1 VRRTMK
7 AVLLAGLCLIG
18 LAVSAQAY
26 SPVTVVR
33 WGSPYWGLTDV
44 PAGLTNVNAIAAGHY
59 HNLAIR
65 GDGTVA
71 AWGMN
76 SAGQTDV
83 PAGLSNVVAVTGGE
97 QFSFALTADHTLVGW
112 GINAHGQLN
121 VPAGLNDAVA
131 IAAGGYHMVAL
142 RSDGTVVC
150 WGNNDIGQ
158 SNVPAGLSN
167 VVAIGAGHGHSM
179 AVKADGTVVCWGWNG
194 YGQCSP
200 PAGLNNAVAVAGG
213 DLHTIALCAD
223 GSVVGWGDNSQ
234 GQLNVPAGLTATQI
248 GTSKRH
254 NVALRTDGTVA
265 TWGSNDYGA
274 NDVPAGL
281 SNVVAI
287 AAGGYHSVALRLDA
301 VTDTTP
307 PDISGAI
314 TFVAGATSPSGAV
327 VDFIGLQAIDNVDG
341 PVPVIC
347 NPPSGSLFP
356 IGNTLVGYYATDSAG
371 NINGGTFLVTVVA
384 PPPTFLSGP
393 SDMQVTATS
402 AGGAV
407 VNYTPPVAYSW
418 ADGYLPVTCT
428 PPPGSTFPLGTTVV
442 GCTAT
447 DQYLNTVGWNFLVTV
462 TYSWSGFQSPAAGST
477 YKVGKNVPVAFQLTG
492 ASAPIRNANAVFLV
506 DGVSQGT
513 FSYNRGASQYQFTW
527 KTRGFS
533 RGAHVIEVDLGDGVS
548 RTMTVTLN

>member
-1 VRRTMK
+1 VRRMLK
-7 AVLLAGLCLIG
+7 SVLLALLCLAG
-18 LAVSAQAY
+18 LGAAAHAQ
-26 SPVTVVR
+26 SPVTVLV
-33 WGSPYWGLTDV
+33 WGATYTGQGNVPADLTDV
-44 PAGLTNVNAIAAGHY
+44 TAISAGHY
-59 HNLAIR
+59 HTLAVR

-71 AWGMN
+71 AWGYN
-76 SAGQTDV
+76 SAGQSTV

-121 VPAGLNDAVA
+121 VPAGLNDAIA

-158 SNVPAGLSN
+158 SNVPAGLNN
-167 VVAIGAGHGHSM
+167 VVAIGAGHAHSM

-200 PAGLNNAVAVAGG
+200 PVGLNNAVSVAGG
-213 DLHTIALCAD
+213 DLHTLALCAD
-223 GSVVGWGDNSQ
+223 GSVVAWGDNTYSQ
-234 GQLNVPAGLTATQI
+234 CSVPAGLTATSI
-248 GTSKRH
+248 ATSKRH

-281 SNVVAI
+281 TNVVAI
-287 AAGGYHSVALRLDA
+287 AAGGYHSVAVRSDA
-301 VTDTTP
+301 VADTTP

-314 TFVAGATSPSGAV
+314 TFVAGATSPSGAN
-327 VDFIGLQAIDNVDG
+327 VDFVGLQAIDDVDG

-356 IGNTLVGYYATDSAG
+356 IGNTLVGYYATDSSG
-371 NINGGTFLVTVVA
+371 NVNGGTFLVTVVA

-402 AGGAV
+402 ASGAV

-418 ADGYLPVTCT
+418 ADGYLPVTCS

-447 DQYLNTVGWNFLVTV
+447 DQYLNAVGWNFVVTV
-462 TYSWSGFQSPAAGST
+462 TYEWSGFLSPAAGSSFR
-477 YKVGKNVPVAFQLTG
+477 VGTAVPVTFQLTG
-492 ASAPIRNANAVFLV
+492 ASAPVRNASAVFLV
-506 DGVSQGT
+506 DGVSQGSFT
-513 FSYNRGASQYQFTW
+513 YNRGTGRYQFNW
-527 KTRGFS
+527 RTRGLS
-533 RGAHVIEVDLGDGVS
+533 RGTHVIEVDLGDGVS
-548 RTMTVTLN
+548 RTMTVTLR